1 MKIKDIF
8 VSKEEFFKLPNELTL
23 FRILLTPII
32 LVAILYNNLN
42 WAFYSYV
49 LAVITD
55 FFDGYIARKRKE
67 VTNLGKIMDPLAD
80 KFLSIILYV
89 SLSIKTLGYINVVPL
104 WLTVFIV
111 AKDIIIVSG
120 VVFLFLLKENIII
133 KVNIYGKLSTVFQ
146 DFTIFM
152 VLLFNFLK
160 KPCDYLLYLYL
171 ITLIITLIAAYSYI
185 KLGFKILAEEV
196 RE

>member
-1 MKIKDIF
+1 MRIKDIF

-32 LVAILYNNLN
+32 LVAILYKNLD
-42 WAFYSYV
+42 WAFYSYI
-49 LAVITD
+49 LAAITD

-80 KFLSIILYV
+80 KFLSIVLYV
-89 SLSIKTLGYINVVPL
+89 SLSISTLGYINIVPI

-120 VVFLFLLKENIII
+120 VIFLFLLKKNIII

-146 DFTIFM
+146 DFTIFV
-152 VLLFNFLK
+152 VLLSNFLK
-160 KPCDYLLYLYL
+160 KPCDFLLYLYL
-171 ITLIITLIAAYSYI
+171 ITLIITLIASYSYI
-185 KLGFKILAEEV
+185 KLGFKILSEEV
-196 RE
+196 RG

>member
-55 FFDGYIARKRKE
+55 FIDGYIARKRKE

-146 DFTIFM
+146 DFTIFT